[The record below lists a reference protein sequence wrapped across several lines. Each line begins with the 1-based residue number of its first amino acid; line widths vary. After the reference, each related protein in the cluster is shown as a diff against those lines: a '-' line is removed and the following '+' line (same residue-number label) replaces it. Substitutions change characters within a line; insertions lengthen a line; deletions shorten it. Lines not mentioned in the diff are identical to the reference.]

1 MVNFIDLTNAIV
13 DTLAKVP
20 ELVAALGG
28 DPANIVGYIDRN
40 PDNNST
46 SLAIYKQKPGSVLVI
61 WQESVITEGE
71 MEAWLHQFVIFV
83 RASRGNSPLDLIN
96 LIINGVPVPGDGL
109 RWRYCPV
116 MPGVLPAHITPITR
130 PMDSEGID
138 YHSIVCEIK
147 ETGDA

>member
-1 MVNFIDLTNAIV
+1 LVNLITLTNAIV
-13 DTLAKVP
+13 DKLVLIP

-28 DPANIVGYIDRN
+28 DTANIIGYIDRN
-40 PDNNST
+40 PDFNSV
-46 SLAIYKQKPGSVLVI
+46 SLSLYKQKPGSVIVL
-61 WQESVITEGE
+61 WQETLLTQGE

-83 RASRGNSPLDLIN
+83 RAARGESPLDLIN

-109 RWRYCPV
+109 RWLYCPV
-116 MPGVLPAHITPITR
+116 MPGVLPTNVTDITR
-130 PMDSEGID
+130 PSDTEGID

>member
-1 MVNFIDLTNAIV
+1 MVSYIDLTNAIV
-13 DTLAKVP
+13 STLALIP

-40 PDNNST
+40 PDFNST
-46 SLAIYKQKPGSVLVI
+46 ALAIYKQKPGSVMVI
-61 WQESVITEGE
+61 WQETLLTQGE
-71 MEAWLHQFVIFV
+71 MEAWVHQFVIFV
-83 RASRGNSPLDLIN
+83 RAARGNSPLDLID
-96 LIINGVPVPGDGL
+96 LIINGIPVPGDGL

-116 MPGVLPAHITPITR
+116 MPGVLPTNVTDITR
-130 PMDSEGID
+130 PADTEGID

>member
-1 MVNFIDLTNAIV
+1 MVNLITLTNAIV
-13 DTLAKVP
+13 DKLVLIP

-28 DPANIVGYIDRN
+28 DLTNIIPYIDEN
-40 PDNNST
+40 PNLNSV
-46 SLAIYKQKPGSVLVI
+46 SLALYKQKPGSVMVI
-61 WQESVITEGE
+61 WQETLLTQGDIEG
-71 MEAWLHQFVIFV
+71 WQHQFVIFV
-83 RASRGNSPLDLIN
+83 RAARGNSPLDLID

-116 MPGVLPAHITPITR
+116 MPGVLPTNITDITR
-130 PMDSEGID
+130 PSDTEGID